1 MMEQYPESM
10 GRVLMLYIDLKVNG
24 HSMPAFVDSGAQS
37 TIMSSRCA
45 ERCGILHLLDTRF
58 EGTAVGV
65 GTGKILGRIHVVS
78 IQVENHFFQC
88 TITVMDSEEGLG
100 DKNMDFLF
108 GLDVSE
114 FTLSLPC
121 KHILILKFTHYFQCT
136 DAQKT

>member
-1 MMEQYPESM
+1 
-10 GRVLMLYIDLKVNG
+10 MLYIDLKVNG

-45 ERCGILHLLDTRF
+45 EKCGILHLLDKRF

-65 GTGKILGRIHVVS
+65 GTGKILGRIHLVS
-78 IQVENHFFQC
+78 IQVEDHFFPC

-108 GLDVSE
+108 GLDVSG
-114 FTLSLPC
+114 
-121 KHILILKFTHYFQCT
+121 
-136 DAQKT
+136 